1 MTEPDHDDPTT
12 AAWRAV
18 LTGSDPSMGRMR
30 RALRLVPSSP
40 RCKVCAAP
48 FGGPGRIFTRLFMG
62 GRATT
67 NPLVCT
73 SCFGSLRQHPGG
85 AEVDLSVLFADVRG
99 STGLA
104 ERIGAVAY
112 TELLHRFYARA
123 ARVIERNDGVL
134 DKFLGDGVMALFIPM
149 LGGDRHA
156 AQAIAAGRDLLGEMT
171 RGELADS
178 GLKIGAGVHTGVAF
192 AGAIGSEDRLD
203 FSALGDTVNVAARLG
218 SLAGPGQ
225 LVVSAAAWTR
235 AGMPP
240 ATSATRM
247 VEIAG
252 RAEPLEVVDGLE
264 AVVA

>member
-1 MTEPDHDDPTT
+1 MAEPDRDDPTT
-12 AAWRAV
+12 ALWRAV
-18 LTGSDPSMGRMR
+18 LTGSDPSMARMR

-40 RCKVCAAP
+40 RCKVCGAP
-48 FGGPGRIFTRLFMG
+48 FGGPGRVFTRLLMG

-67 NPLVCT
+67 NPFVCT

-85 AEVDLSVLFADVRG
+85 AEIELSVLFADVRG

-104 ERIGAVAY
+104 ERIGAGAY
-112 TELLHRFYARA
+112 TELLHRFYGLA
-123 ARVIERNDGVL
+123 ARVIDRNDGVL
-134 DKFLGDGVMALFIPM
+134 DKFLGDGVMALFLPM
-149 LGGDRHA
+149 LGGDGHA
-156 AQAIAAGRDLLGEMT
+156 GHAIQAGRDLIAGMSP
-171 RGELADS
+171 GDLAEP
-178 GLKIGAGVHTGVAF
+178 GLRIGAGVHTGLAF
-192 AGAIGSEDRLD
+192 AGAIGSEDRID

-225 LVVSAAAWTR
+225 LLVSSTAWR
-235 AGMPP
+235 RGGMPP
-240 ATSATRM
+240 ATSATRT